1 MAQGSTSGTSSR
13 RHGRNEHD
21 TTSITSSRY
30 ADADWE
36 AKEALRQR
44 ELEEARARATQME
57 KTMRWWSDCTANWR
71 EKWSKVRNERNKA
84 REESK
89 VLRTKLES
97 ALKETNSLKREK
109 LEVESQNDQLK
120 KEMERIHLLLLKHA
134 GQWDQELLDALES
147 EDPEHDI
154 SSKNTEVN
162 NAVGTSSLPHLN
174 PLVLDSEPSDLCT
187 LDEALQSRPERDYN
201 NPLVLDKDSCIEEYI
216 LQGAVPKHAVEMYI
230 NTKENAVDRDGDE
243 FDDTSRDDLGLSV
256 CSEVTQ
262 NKTDMLPP
270 DFHCK
275 GNDDSAS
282 VTSRRF
288 SQQTDIDVLSLD
300 KEHLLQKLSMLQL
313 RLDEASKTVQAERDE
328 KASLHRSLEKLQ
340 GELQELKDKCEDL
353 RASKQEVVRELLQL
367 QDQHQNQVRLIQLD
381 LQDEATSREGMDRRL
396 ADLRTEVGSSTAGYT
411 TSDPKM
417 MGLQWVRR
425 QFFLWIAAPFTAL
438 FGLERD
444 NKKLRA
450 EVRDLQERLERKG
463 RPLSAS
469 DTDVRHLQQEL
480 ADRNKEL
487 SDLRHS
493 HGKLKKVLQD
503 KSTELAHAVRRAE
516 QYEAEVKRLRGRVE
530 ELKRELA
537 VAEDEVDSA
546 SNNIRKLQRANDE
559 LQEQVESL
567 QVQVEHLHT
576 RLRMS
581 SSSTLLSHRGPA
593 LIDDEASDDD
603 INGY

>member
-1 MAQGSTSGTSSR
+1 MAQGTSSGTSSR

-21 TTSITSSRY
+21 TSSISSSRY
-30 ADADWE
+30 GDAEWE

-89 VLRTKLES
+89 ILRTKLES
-97 ALKETNSLKREK
+97 AVKETNAIKREK
-109 LEVESQNDQLK
+109 LELENQNDQLK

-147 EDPEHDI
+147 EDPEHDV
-154 SSKNTEVN
+154 SLKTGDGG
-162 NAVGTSSLPHLN
+162 NAVGSSSLQNVAELTVGSVSADLFHLN
-174 PLVLDSEPSDLCT
+174 ES
-187 LDEALQSRPERDYN
+187 LQSRPEREHGDS
-201 NPLVLDKDSCIEEYI
+201 LVIDKDSCIEEYI
-216 LQGAVPKHAVEMYI
+216 LQGAVPRHAVEIYV
-230 NTKENAVDRDGDE
+230 TAKENAVDRDIDGL
-243 FDDTSRDDLGLSV
+243 DDVSRDDLGLAV
-256 CSEVTQ
+256 CGEVTQ
-262 NKTDMLPP
+262 NINKSEVTFDFQCKT
-270 DFHCK
+270 
-275 GNDDSAS
+275 NDD
-282 VTSRRF
+282 TLTMSRGF
-288 SQQTDIDVLSLD
+288 SQQADSDLPSLD

-328 KASLHRSLEKLQ
+328 KLLLHRGLEKMQ
-340 GELQELKDKCEDL
+340 GELQELKDRCEDL

-367 QDQHQNQVRLIQLD
+367 QDQHQDQVRLIQLD

-396 ADLRTEVGSSTAGYT
+396 ADLRTEVGNTTAEHISGPIT
-411 TSDPKM
+411 L
-417 MGLQWVRR
+417 GQQWLERLQAEN
-425 QFFLWIAAPFTAL
+425 AAEWGKRERLETEKL
-438 FGLERD
+438 GLERD

-450 EVRDLQERLERKG
+450 EVRDMQERLERKG
-463 RPLSAS
+463 RPLSTT
-469 DTDVRHLQQEL
+469 DTDVRQLQQDL

-546 SNNIRKLQRANDE
+546 SNNIRKLQRTNDE
-559 LQEQVESL
+559 LQEQIESL

-576 RLRMS
+576 RATAWDNAGFPGTVQIRS
-581 SSSTLLSHRGPA
+581 
-593 LIDDEASDDD
+593 
-603 INGY
+603 